1 MAGKIYVGIGGWTFE
16 PWRGVFYPEG
26 LTHKREL
33 EYASRKLTSIE
44 INGTYYSSFKPASWA
59 KWRAETPDG
68 FVFAMKASR
77 FCTNRRQLAEAGES
91 VKRFV
96 DQGLVE
102 LGDRLGPINWQFMG
116 TKKFDPEDIEAF
128 LKLLPREAGKLP
140 LRHAL
145 EVRHPSFK
153 DPRFY
158 DLARKYNAAIIYAH
172 DEDFPEID
180 EPTADFTYARLMG
193 AQEKVKTGYKP
204 ADIDKFP
211 RRVGGQ
217 HFVLTG
223 ETDDRL
229 GVRLGQRVDPDR
241 QSIEPIVS
249 DPDKRVG
256 DIICVSD
263 IKGLGREPKR
273 FGNRLDGFPLR
284 RRCRVSHILQKA
296 DPCDRRARLLQQLDA
311 FSA

>member
-16 PWRGVFYPEG
+16 PWRGIFYPEG

-180 EPTADFTYARLMG
+180 EPTADFTYARLM
-193 AQEKVKTGYKP
+193 ASREDLE
-204 ADIDKFP
+204 A
-211 RRVGGQ
+211 
-217 HFVLTG
+217 
-223 ETDDRL
+223 
-229 GVRLGQRVDPDR
+229 GVT
-241 QSIEPIVS
+241 
-249 DPDKRVG
+249 
-256 DIICVSD
+256 
-263 IKGLGREPKR
+263 PKEI
-273 FGNRLDGFPLR
+273 DGFAAQ
-284 RRCRVSHILQKA
+284 S
-296 DPCDRRARLLQQLDA
+296 RAWAKRGDVFAYFISGAKVRNPAAAQALIKKLA
-311 FSA
+311 